1 MTLALGLLLGTG
13 LVLIAS
19 PRLWPV
25 ASDGG
30 RGPGAHERMQ
40 GWLARA
46 GLERVPPGVFLVV
59 SAIGG
64 VAVGGAV
71 AAVVPVIAVAVAAG
85 VVGALLPATV
95 VTSRGRARRR
105 LLRAAW
111 PDLVDHLVSAVR
123 SGQSLADAVSELSEV
138 GPIELRGA
146 FREFARTVAATGT
159 MGVALD
165 ELKERLADPVADRI
179 AETLRMT
186 REVGGTELPSVL
198 RALAAAL
205 REEAAV
211 RAEVE
216 ARQSWVV
223 HAARLGVAAP
233 WLVLALL
240 GSRAE
245 AAAAYNSPAGMTL
258 LGIGFAVTVV
268 AYRVMI
274 ALGRLPEERRWFA

>member
-1 MTLALGLLLGTG
+1 MTLAVGLLLGTG

-25 ASDGG
+25 ASDGT
-30 RGPGAHERMQ
+30 RGPGAIERMQ

-46 GLERVPPGVFLVV
+46 GLERVPPAVFLVV

-64 VAVGGAV
+64 VAIAGAV
-71 AAVVPVIAVAVAAG
+71 AAVVPVVAVAVAAG

-138 GPIELRGA
+138 GPAELRGA

-258 LGIGFAVTVV
+258 LGIGFAVTLV